1 MCRDCIV
8 SSSNMN
14 NANNKTAL
22 QLNIL
27 RCHISNSVSH
37 ILVLHL
43 WREISVCVKVGGAVL
58 NNKL

>member
-1 MCRDCIV
+1 M